1 MKKLNYNRAGTFTA
15 SLIIVLCMIL
25 NTAHNAQA
33 DGEIILCPG
42 DKYAIPCL
50 AQLLPGQE
58 YEIEIENPDIVG
70 LDETGKSIVA
80 VASGTTE
87 VTVRLMNPDAGYLY
101 VFAVADV
108 FAQPATGIYDE
119 ADKDYVYEQYT
130 DETETYGWDSDNIPE
145 PYEYDE
151 VSPSS
156 RGNETGRPYKEPGS
170 DAEGGADAG
179 TEQGAGV
186 DTDRDADAG
195 TDQRAGVDTDKDA
208 DTGTE
213 QGAGIDTDKDADAG
227 TRQRAGVDT
236 DKDADA
242 GTEQGAGINTD
253 RDADVDTEQGSGHDT
268 NGSEDHDDM
277 SRNYL
282 RYPPVTFTHGTG
294 KYDILIPPHYTLW
307 ICAHSEGPVS
317 VLYVGVNGAPVRYRT
332 VKNMIFVCSDDLPS
346 GNCRIQ
352 VIAADAAGR
361 VSVMEQYGA
370 ARQGLPDSDKFTM
383 LNDGK

>member
-1 MKKLNYNRAGTFTA
+1 MKRLNYKRAGTFTA
-15 SLIIVLCMIL
+15 GLIIVLFVIL
-25 NTAHNAQA
+25 NTAHNAHG

-80 VASGTTE
+80 IAAGTTE

-119 ADKDYVYEQYT
+119 PEKDYVYEQYT
-130 DETETYGWDSDNIPE
+130 DEMGAYGWDSENVSE
-145 PYEYDE
+145 PYEYDG

-156 RGNETGRPYKEPGS
+156 QGNGTGRTNNEPGA
-170 DAEGGADAG
+170 DAHVGTGQGAGVDTDKDADVGTEQRAGTDTDKDADAG
-179 TEQGAGV
+179 TKQGAGG

-195 TDQRAGVDTDKDA
+195 TEQRAGT
-208 DTGTE
+208 
-213 QGAGIDTDKDADAG
+213 
-227 TRQRAGVDT
+227 DT

-242 GTEQGAGINTD
+242 GTEQGSD
-253 RDADVDTEQGSGHDT
+253 HDT
-268 NGSEDHDDM
+268 NGSDDM

-294 KYDILIPPHYTLW
+294 KYDILLPPHYTLW

-317 VLYVGVNGAPVRYRT
+317 VLYVGVNGVPVRYHT
-332 VKNMIFVCSDDLPS
+332 VKNMILICSDDLPS

-361 VSVMEQYGA
+361 VSVLEQYGA
-370 ARQGLPDSDKFTM
+370 ARQALDISDKFTM

>member
-15 SLIIVLCMIL
+15 SLIIVLFMIL

-119 ADKDYVYEQYT
+119 AEKDYVYEQYT
-130 DETETYGWDSDNIPE
+130 DETETYGWDSENIPE

-170 DAEGGADAG
+170 DAEDGADAD
-179 TEQGAGV
+179 TEQGTGV

-195 TDQRAGVDTDKDA
+195 TGQRAGVDR
-208 DTGTE
+208 
-213 QGAGIDTDKDADAG
+213 DKDADAG
-227 TRQRAGVDT
+227 TEQGAGGDTDRDADAGTEQRAGTDT

-242 GTEQGAGINTD
+242 GTEQGSD
-253 RDADVDTEQGSGHDT
+253 HDT
-268 NGSEDHDDM
+268 NGSDDM

-294 KYDILIPPHYTLW
+294 KYDILLPPHYTLW

-317 VLYVGVNGAPVRYRT
+317 VLYVGVNGVPVRYHT
-332 VKNMIFVCSDDLPS
+332 VKNMILICSDDLPS

-361 VSVMEQYGA
+361 VSVLEQYGA
-370 ARQGLPDSDKFTM
+370 ARQALDISDKFTM

>member
-1 MKKLNYNRAGTFTA
+1 MKRLNYKRAGTFTA
-15 SLIIVLCMIL
+15 GLIIVLFVIL
-25 NTAHNAQA
+25 NTAHNAHG

-80 VASGTTE
+80 IAAGTTE

-119 ADKDYVYEQYT
+119 PEKDYVYEQYT
-130 DETETYGWDSDNIPE
+130 DEMGAYGWDSENVSE
-145 PYEYDE
+145 PYEYDG

-156 RGNETGRPYKEPGS
+156 QGNGTGRTNNEP
-170 DAEGGADAG
+170 GADAHVG
-179 TEQGAGV
+179 TGQG
-186 DTDRDADAG
+186 
-195 TDQRAGVDTDKDA
+195 AGVDTDKDA
-208 DTGTE
+208 DSGTE
-213 QGAGIDTDKDADAG
+213 RGAGGDRDL
-227 TRQRAGVDT
+227 
-236 DKDADA
+236 DADA
-242 GTEQGAGINTD
+242 GTEQGSD
-253 RDADVDTEQGSGHDT
+253 HDT
-268 NGSEDHDDM
+268 NGSDDM

-294 KYDILIPPHYTLW
+294 KYDILLPPHYTLW

-317 VLYVGVNGAPVRYRT
+317 VLYVGVNGVPVRYHT
-332 VKNMIFVCSDDLPS
+332 VKNMILICSDDLPS

-361 VSVMEQYGA
+361 VSVLEQYGA
-370 ARQGLPDSDKFTM
+370 ARQALDISDKFTM

>member
-33 DGEIILCPG
+33 DGEIILYPG

-119 ADKDYVYEQYT
+119 AEKDYVYEQYT
-130 DETETYGWDSDNIPE
+130 DETETYGWDSENIPE
-145 PYEYDE
+145 PYEYNE

-156 RGNETGRPYKEPGS
+156 RENETGRPYKEPGS
-170 DAEGGADAG
+170 DAEDGADAG
-179 TEQGAGV
+179 TDQGTGV
-186 DTDRDADAG
+186 DTNRDADAG
-195 TDQRAGVDTDKDA
+195 TG
-208 DTGTE
+208 
-213 QGAGIDTDKDADAG
+213 
-227 TRQRAGVDT
+227 QRAGVDT

-242 GTEQGAGINTD
+242 GTEQMAGINTD
-253 RDADVDTEQGSGHDT
+253 PDADVDTEQGSGHDT
-268 NGSEDHDDM
+268 NGSDDHDDM

-370 ARQGLPDSDKFTM
+370 ARQGLPDSINS
-383 LNDGK
+383 LC

>member
-33 DGEIILCPG
+33 DGEIILYPG

-80 VASGTTE
+80 VAQGTTE

-119 ADKDYVYEQYT
+119 AEKDYVYEQYT
-130 DETETYGWDSDNIPE
+130 DETETYGWDSENIPE

-156 RGNETGRPYKEPGS
+156 RENETGRPYKEPGS
-170 DAEGGADAG
+170 DAEDGADAG
-179 TEQGAGV
+179 TDQGTGV

-195 TDQRAGVDTDKDA
+195 TGQRAGVDR
-208 DTGTE
+208 
-213 QGAGIDTDKDADAG
+213 DKDADAG
-227 TRQRAGVDT
+227 TGQRAGVDR

-242 GTEQGAGINTD
+242 GMEQGTGINTD
-253 RDADVDTEQGSGHDT
+253 PDADVDTEQGSGHDT
-268 NGSEDHDDM
+268 NRSDDHDDM

-370 ARQGLPDSDKFTM
+370 ARQGLPDSINS
-383 LNDGK
+383 LC